1 MQDKVLW
8 QFKYSIA
15 YYLTSILLLLSDALG
30 SAYQWSN
37 IWKLLGAKID
47 GSNNITPNPWMMLLL
62 CCVFYYSV
70 AVGYISLL
78 SFPEAWLRYQN
89 ALLST
94 QIPHYMPMVV
104 SIASWNTSTALPR
117 NDYIHVDIKM
127 DYFSPKLP
135 HWASFCPTYHIIN
148 RIISFLMKLKLINFS
163 KISCA
168 VINFAK
174 WSYFYNSFTH
184 FL

>member
-1 MQDKVLW
+1 MSIATDMMQDKVLW

-70 AVGYISLL
+70 AVGHISLL

-89 ALLST
+89 ALFINPNTTLYAYGCVRCFLKHQHGFTQERLHTCRYQNALFLT
-94 QIPHYMPMVV
+94 QITTL
-104 SIASWNTSTALPR
+104 SI
-117 NDYIHVDIKM
+117 I
-127 DYFSPKLP
+127 LP
-135 HWASFCPTYHIIN
+135 HVSYHKSN
-148 RIISFLMKLKLINFS
+148 HQLFNEV
-163 KISCA
+163 KIDKS
-168 VINFAK
+168 
-174 WSYFYNSFTH
+174 S
-184 FL
+184 